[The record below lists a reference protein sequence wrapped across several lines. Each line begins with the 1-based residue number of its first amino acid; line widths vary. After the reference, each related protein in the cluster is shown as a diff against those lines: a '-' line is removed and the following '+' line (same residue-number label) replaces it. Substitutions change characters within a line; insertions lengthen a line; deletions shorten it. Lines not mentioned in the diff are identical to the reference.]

1 MEGVILVYSTT
12 IMLLVYSTTIML
24 LVILLSE
31 LLILS
36 DKISSKKDKE
46 KKEIKKAVEN

>member
-1 MEGVILVYSTT
+1 MEGVVLIYSTT
-12 IMLLVYSTTIML
+12 IIL

-36 DKISSKKDKE
+36 NKISSNKDKDR
-46 KKEIKKAVEN
+46 KEIKKAVKN

>member
-1 MEGVILVYSTT
+1 MEGVVFI
-12 IMLLVYSTTIML
+12 YSTTIML

-36 DKISSKKDKE
+36 NKILSNKDKDR
-46 KKEIKKAVEN
+46 KEIKKAVKN